1 MKEQDLKMVLKDF
14 ATRIEYA
21 RENMKKEE
29 KGLKPHLKSL
39 FGAKDNLLAV
49 IESNVASIMNTFDAI
64 EVLDKVIDKE
74 DKKAEKLSN
83 EEISKYD
90 KE

>member
-14 ATRIEYA
+14 ATRIEYV
-21 RENMKKEE
+21 RENMKKDE

-39 FGAKDNLLAV
+39 FAAKDNLLAV
-49 IESNVASIMNTFDAI
+49 IESNVASVLLTFDAI